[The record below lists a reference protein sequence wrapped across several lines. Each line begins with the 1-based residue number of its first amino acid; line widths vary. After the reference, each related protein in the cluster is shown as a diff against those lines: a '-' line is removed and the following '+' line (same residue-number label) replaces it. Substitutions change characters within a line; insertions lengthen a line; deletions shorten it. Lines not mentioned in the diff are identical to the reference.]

1 MTHDGSA
8 SDKKAFYIT
17 TTLPYVNSDPH
28 IGFAMEIIRAD
39 IVARWKKLSGFDVFF
54 NTGTDEH
61 GQKLFDSAKKHNMDV
76 KDYVDMYAEKFKGLV
91 PLLGISPDIHFIR
104 TTDTHHEKAAQEF
117 WMRVYNNGYIYKK
130 TYTAKYCVGCEENK
144 SDSELTDGHCILHP
158 NLEIEIR
165 DEENYFFK
173 LSAFGEKL
181 LALYDDAEK
190 EGRSFVVPNFRLNE
204 MREFVK
210 RGLEDFSI
218 SRLKEKMSWGVPVPN
233 DPEHVMYVWFDALV
247 NYISTLGW
255 PDENSGELVA
265 SKPENDF
272 DKYWVHGTPVQY
284 CGKDNTRFQSV
295 MWQAM
300 LIGAGLPPSH
310 TIVVDGFITSGGEK
324 MSKSLGNVVSPVD
337 IVREYGT
344 EALRYHVA
352 REFSTFEDSDFT
364 LEKFK
369 ESYNAN
375 LANGL
380 GNLVSRIM
388 KMAETNLDTAQ
399 VVSSTKIFPYPEF
412 GEYVNKFEIKKAADL
427 IWTDISAL
435 DLLIQTEVPFKVIKV
450 DLERGKKIISDLVI
464 SLYRIA
470 IMLQPILPET
480 SAKIIELIKANK
492 SPEAPL
498 FARKD

>member
-39 IVARWKKLSGFDVFF
+39 IIARWKKLSGFDVFF

-144 SDSELTDGHCILHP
+144 SESELTDGHCILHP

-173 LSAFGEKL
+173 LSAFEKKL

-204 MREFVK
+204 MREFVR

-233 DPEHVMYVWFDALV
+233 DSEHVMYVWFDALV

-255 PDENSGELVA
+255 PENEA
-265 SKPENDF
+265 QF
-272 DKYWVHGTPVQY
+272 DAFWRHGTPVQY

-300 LIGAGLPPSH
+300 LMGAGLPPSH

-324 MSKSLGNVVSPVD
+324 MSKSLGNVVSPVE
-337 IVREYGT
+337 IVEEYGT

-388 KMAETNLDTAQ
+388 KMSQDNE
-399 VVSSTKIFPYPEF
+399 VVTLIYKNNTIDNFSYLMER
-412 GEYVNKFEIKKAADL
+412 FEIKDAMDL
-427 IWTDISAL
+427 IWQKIQNL
-435 DLLIQTEVPFKVIKV
+435 DRRIAEEKPYQVVKNDLVEGKVIIQT
-450 DLERGKKIISDLVI
+450 LVQE
-464 SLYRIA
+464 LFLIA
-470 IMLQPILPET
+470 KYIEPILPET

-492 SPEAPL
+492 SPETPL

>member
-39 IVARWKKLSGFDVFF
+39 IIARWKKLTGFDVFF

-144 SDSELTDGHCILHP
+144 SESELTDGHCILHP

-173 LSAFGEKL
+173 LSAFEKKL

-204 MREFVK
+204 MREFVR

-233 DPEHVMYVWFDALV
+233 DSEHVMYVWFDALV

-255 PDENSGELVA
+255 PENEA
-265 SKPENDF
+265 QF
-272 DKYWVHGTPVQY
+272 DAFWRHGTPVQY

-300 LIGAGLPPSH
+300 LMGAGLPPSH

-324 MSKSLGNVVSPVD
+324 MSKSLGNVVSPVE
-337 IVREYGT
+337 IVEEYGT

-388 KMAETNLDTAQ
+388 KMSQDNE
-399 VVSSTKIFPYPEF
+399 VVTLIYKNNTIDNFSYLMER
-412 GEYVNKFEIKKAADL
+412 FEIKDAMDL
-427 IWTDISAL
+427 IWQKIQNL
-435 DLLIQTEVPFKVIKV
+435 DRRIAEEKPYQVVKNDLVEGKVIIQT
-450 DLERGKKIISDLVI
+450 LVQE
-464 SLYRIA
+464 LFLIA
-470 IMLQPILPET
+470 KYIEPILPET

-492 SPEAPL
+492 SPETPL

>member
-1 MTHDGSA
+1 
-8 SDKKAFYIT
+8 
-17 TTLPYVNSDPH
+17 
-28 IGFAMEIIRAD
+28 MEIIRAD
-39 IVARWKKLSGFDVFF
+39 IIARWKKLTGFDVFF

-144 SDSELTDGHCILHP
+144 SESELTDGHCILHP

-173 LSAFGEKL
+173 LSAFEKKL

-204 MREFVK
+204 MREFVR

-233 DPEHVMYVWFDALV
+233 DSEHVMYVWFDALV

-255 PDENSGELVA
+255 PENEA
-265 SKPENDF
+265 QF
-272 DKYWVHGTPVQY
+272 DAFWRHGTPVQY

-300 LIGAGLPPSH
+300 LMGAGLPPSH

-324 MSKSLGNVVSPVD
+324 MSKSLGNVVSPVE
-337 IVREYGT
+337 IVEEYGT

-388 KMAETNLDTAQ
+388 KMSQDNE
-399 VVSSTKIFPYPEF
+399 VVTLIYKNNTIDNFSYLMER
-412 GEYVNKFEIKKAADL
+412 FEIKDAMDL
-427 IWTDISAL
+427 IWQKIQNL
-435 DLLIQTEVPFKVIKV
+435 DRRIAEEKPYQVVKNDLVEGKVIIQT
-450 DLERGKKIISDLVI
+450 LVQE
-464 SLYRIA
+464 LFLIA
-470 IMLQPILPET
+470 KYIEPILPET

-492 SPEAPL
+492 SPETPL

>member
-1 MTHDGSA
+1 MTHDGSV

-39 IVARWKKLSGFDVFF
+39 IIARWKKLTGFDVFF

-104 TTDTHHEKAAQEF
+104 TTDVHHEKAAQEF

-144 SDSELTDGHCILHP
+144 SDSELVDGHCILHP

-204 MREFVK
+204 MREFVR

-233 DPEHVMYVWFDALV
+233 DSEHVMYVWFDALV

-255 PDENSGELVA
+255 PENEA
-265 SKPENDF
+265 QF
-272 DKYWVHGTPVQY
+272 DAFWRHGTPVQY

-300 LIGAGLPPSH
+300 LMGAGLPPSH

-324 MSKSLGNVVSPVD
+324 MSKSLGNVVSPVE
-337 IVREYGT
+337 IVEEYGT

-388 KMAETNLDTAQ
+388 KMSQDNE
-399 VVSSTKIFPYPEF
+399 VVTLIYKNNTIDNFSYLMER
-412 GEYVNKFEIKKAADL
+412 FEIKDAMDL
-427 IWTDISAL
+427 IWQKIQNL
-435 DLLIQTEVPFKVIKV
+435 DRRIAEEKPYQVVKNDLVEGKVIIQT
-450 DLERGKKIISDLVI
+450 LVQE
-464 SLYRIA
+464 LFLIA
-470 IMLQPILPET
+470 KYIEPILPET

-492 SPEAPL
+492 SPETPL